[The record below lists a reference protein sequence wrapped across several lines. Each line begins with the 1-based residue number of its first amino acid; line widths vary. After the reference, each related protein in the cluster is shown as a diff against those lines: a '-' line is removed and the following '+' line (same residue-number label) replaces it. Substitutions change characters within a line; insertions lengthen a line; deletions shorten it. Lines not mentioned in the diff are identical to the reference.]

1 MPKPDLNRLRRAAT
15 AAAVFNEE
23 GLLLLQR
30 RTDNG
35 NWCLPGG
42 SMEWGETAE
51 ESIVREVKEE
61 TGYDVA
67 VTRLTGIYSDPELTT
82 IHYPNG
88 DVAAYVS
95 LTFECRALGGAPML
109 SDETSEVGWFSP
121 RELPHPF
128 QPGHVIRVQDALA
141 GQVAAFFR

>member
-1 MPKPDLNRLRRAAT
+1 MPKPDLNRLRRTAT
-15 AAAVFNEE
+15 TAAVFDTE
-23 GLLLLQR
+23 GRLLLQR

-42 SMEWGETAE
+42 SMEWGETAV

-61 TGYDVA
+61 TGYDVE
-67 VTRLTGIYSDPELTT
+67 VVRLIGIYSDPELTT
-82 IHYPNG
+82 ISYPNG

-95 LTFECRALGGAPML
+95 LTFECRALGGEPML
-109 SDETSEVGWFSP
+109 SDETSEVGWFP
-121 RELPHPF
+121 ARELPQPF
-128 QPGHVIRVQDALA
+128 QAGQVIRVQDALA

>member
-1 MPKPDLNRLRRAAT
+1 MPRPDPNRLRRAAT
-15 AAAVFNEE
+15 TAAVFDDQ
-23 GLLLLQR
+23 GRLLLQR

-42 SMEWGETAE
+42 SMEIGETAE

-61 TGYDVA
+61 TGYDAEVK
-67 VTRLTGIYSDPELTT
+67 RLTGIYSDPELTT
-82 IHYPNG
+82 ISYPNG

-95 LTFECRALGGAPML
+95 LTFECRVLGGEPML
-109 SDETSEVGWFSP
+109 SDETSEVGWFSA
-121 RELPHPF
+121 RELPQPF

-141 GQVAAFFR
+141 GQAAAFFR

>member
-1 MPKPDLNRLRRAAT
+1 MPKPDLNRLRRAA
-15 AAAVFNEE
+15 AAAVILDDQ
-23 GLLLLQR
+23 GRILLQR

-35 NWCLPGG
+35 NWGLPGG
-42 SMEWGETAE
+42 SMETGETAE

-61 TGYDVA
+61 TGYDVE
-67 VTRLTGIYSDPELTT
+67 VTRLIGIYSDPELTT

-95 LTFECRALGGAPML
+95 LTFACRVTGGAPML
-109 SDETSEVGWFSP
+109 SDETSAVEWFP
-121 RELPHPF
+121 ARELPQPF